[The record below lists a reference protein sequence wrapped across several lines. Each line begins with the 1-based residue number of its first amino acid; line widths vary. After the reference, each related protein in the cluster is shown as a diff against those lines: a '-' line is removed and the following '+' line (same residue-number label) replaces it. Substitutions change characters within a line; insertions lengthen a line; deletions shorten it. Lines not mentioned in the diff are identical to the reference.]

1 MKKRNKGMQGGT
13 GKRKSYVESDGSF
26 DSDGSEEGSDSSAD
40 SSDSG
45 PVLQKGKKGAKPA
58 AKPKAKPKTVPK
70 PVAAKPVAKPSSA
83 KPTAKPSAKPI
94 AARPALKP
102 AANLKQA
109 EPAPAVVSPAE
120 PTPLAPTPATRR
132 PALTKAFKFKV
143 GLFDIEQMEEAQT
156 LFGRLPSLSDEN
168 AVGRL
173 VYVPQSVYP
182 DYGGEGW
189 VAKLTKVFRNGK
201 KLLCTIKFHDATSH
215 FEFEKAIELFRPLS

>member
-45 PVLQKGKKGAKPA
+45 PVLQKGKKGAKP
-58 AKPKAKPKTVPK
+58 KAKPKTVPK

-109 EPAPAVVSPAE
+109 EPTPAVVSPAE

-143 GLFDIEQMEEAQT
+143 GFFDIEKMGEAQT
-156 LFGRLPSLSDEN
+156 LFDSLPSLSNEN

-189 VAKLTKVFRNGK
+189 VAKLIKVYRNGK
-201 KLLCTIKFHDATSH
+201 QLLCTIKFHDATSH